1 MSDKSDAPHLCRD
14 CAIYFVTQSYGCMLR
29 QLKRLCR
36 DGNVIGSVD
45 EAYIVVALVASAV
58 RRCVVDLG

>member
-1 MSDKSDAPHLCRD
+1 MVVFSGNANG
-14 CAIYFVTQSYGCMLR
+14 YW
-29 QLKRLCR
+29 

-58 RRCVVDLG
+58 RRCEVDLG